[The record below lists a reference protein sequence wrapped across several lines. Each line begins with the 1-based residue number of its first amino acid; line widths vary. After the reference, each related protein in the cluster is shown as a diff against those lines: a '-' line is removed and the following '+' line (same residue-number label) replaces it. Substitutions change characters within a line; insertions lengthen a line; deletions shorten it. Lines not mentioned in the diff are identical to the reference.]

1 MHIGTS
7 IFLIAL
13 GAILKFAIT
22 FTIAGISLQ
31 VVGVILM
38 IVGIVAL
45 IASLVYPLADRSR
58 DRHRGRGVAPT
69 PQQRNRF

>member
-1 MHIGTS
+1 MQIGTS

-45 IASLVYPLADRSR
+45 IASLVYALAHRSR
-58 DRHRGRGVAPT
+58 DRHGVRGAAPT